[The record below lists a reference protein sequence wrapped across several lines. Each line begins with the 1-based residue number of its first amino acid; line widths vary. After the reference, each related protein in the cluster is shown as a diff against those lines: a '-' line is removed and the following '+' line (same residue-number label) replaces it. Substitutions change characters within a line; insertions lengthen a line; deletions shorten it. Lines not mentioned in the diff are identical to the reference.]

1 MDSFFPVV
9 RFLFPIYV
17 FTVFFWKGRW
27 VGFPVSVSKRNFQ
40 SMRNN
45 SPKKNNYPSPSLQ
58 SSLFLVSFTVHLLRN
73 VGVHFTVLWCPRQVF
88 SFYKSLYPL
97 FDYHRARK
105 KTCPE
110 LLSDLNKHTKKK
122 KEEQKVTALKLLF
135 IIWKMKMDSVKWTSS
150 LPLQPGHCVA
160 SSSSTSWFG
169 QWLPQSRASCRH
181 PLSAESL
188 SFQGLIHLV

>member
-1 MDSFFPVV
+1 
-9 RFLFPIYV
+9 
-17 FTVFFWKGRW
+17 
-27 VGFPVSVSKRNFQ
+27 
-40 SMRNN
+40 MRNN

-110 LLSDLNKHTKKK
+110 LLSDLSKHTKKK

-135 IIWKMKMDSVKWTSS
+135 II
-150 LPLQPGHCVA
+150 
-160 SSSSTSWFG
+160 
-169 QWLPQSRASCRH
+169 
-181 PLSAESL
+181 
-188 SFQGLIHLV
+188 